1 MLKKRL
7 CYSQNYKQYLYV
19 FFLIYYFVYSTL
31 AVRIVKL
38 LRESVMKNYKVIALA
53 TVLSFSF
60 LAQANESE
68 AVVVE
73 ASMENVLEVGREN
86 QQLSAA
92 SQSRI
97 DSTERQTDK
106 IVNEY
111 KVVAKQVEGLK
122 LYNEQKRIQIQA
134 QLDLMDKLDEQLV
147 QVVVMQRQI
156 PPLAQR
162 MLEGLEQFVALDT
175 PFYIDERMERLDI
188 VRSSLSNPKITASE
202 QVRQIL
208 EAYNIEAEYGRKIS
222 SYEDTIV
229 IDGKEMVVNVLVVG
243 RIGMFYQTKD
253 EQQSGVW
260 NNETNDWE
268 EVSGYRTAIRD
279 GIRMA
284 KKLAPTDML
293 LLPVSK
299 GGA

>member
-1 MLKKRL
+1 MSKKRL

-19 FFLIYYFVYSTL
+19 FFLIYYFVYNTL
-31 AVRIVKL
+31 AVRIVEL

-122 LYNEQKRIQIQA
+122 LYNEQKRIQIKA
-134 QLDLMDKLDEQLV
+134 QLELMDKLDAQLD

-162 MLEGLEQFVALDT
+162 MLESLENFINLDT
-175 PFYIDERMERLDI
+175 PFRIEERQNRIDL
-188 VRSSLSNPKITASE
+188 VRASLAKPKVTASE
-202 QVRQIL
+202 QVRQVL
-208 EAYNIEAEYGRKIS
+208 EAYNIEAEYGRKID
-222 SYEDTIV
+222 SYEATV
-229 IDGKEMVVNVLVVG
+229 EGKVVNILVVG

-253 EQQSGVW
+253 ETETGVW
-260 NNETNDWE
+260 NNDLQSWE
-268 EVSGYRTAIRD
+268 IIDGYRRPVRD

-293 LLPVSK
+293 TIPVLK

>member
-19 FFLIYYFVYSTL
+19 FFLIYYFVYSNL

-60 LAQANESE
+60 LAQANELE
-68 AVVVE
+68 AVAVE
-73 ASMENVLEVGREN
+73 ATMENVLEVGREN

-122 LYNEQKRIQIQA
+122 LYNEQKRIQIKA
-134 QLDLMDKLDEQLV
+134 QLELMDKLDDQLD

-162 MLEGLEQFVALDT
+162 MLESLENFINLDT
-175 PFYIDERMERLDI
+175 PFRIEERQNRIDL
-188 VRSSLSNPKITASE
+188 VRASLAKPKVTASE
-202 QVRQIL
+202 QVRQVL
-208 EAYNIEAEYGRKIS
+208 EAYNIEAEYGRKID
-222 SYEDTIV
+222 SYEATV
-229 IDGKEMVVNVLVVG
+229 EGKVVNILVVG

-253 EQQSGVW
+253 ETETGVW
-260 NNETNDWE
+260 NNDSQSWE
-268 EVSGYRTAIRD
+268 IINGYRRPVRD

-293 LLPVSK
+293 TIPVLK

>member
-1 MLKKRL
+1 MLTKKL
-7 CYSQNYKQYLYV
+7 TLSLI
-19 FFLIYYFVYSTL
+19 FLVST
-31 AVRIVKL
+31 
-38 LRESVMKNYKVIALA
+38 
-53 TVLSFSF
+53 SF
-60 LAQANESE
+60 LSSSDMES
-68 AVVVE
+68 
-73 ASMENVLEVGREN
+73 VLEVGREN
-86 QQLSAA
+86 S
-92 SQSRI
+92 SQSAVSQEKI
-97 DSTERQTDK
+97 DNTEKQTDK

-175 PFYIDERMERLDI
+175 PFYIDERLERIDI

-208 EAYNIEAEYGRKIS
+208 EAFNIEAEYGRKLDA
-222 SYEDTIV
+222 YEETIV
-229 IDGKEMVVNVLVVG
+229 LDNQEIVVNILRVG
-243 RIGMFYQTKD
+243 RLGMFYQTKD
-253 EQQSGVW
+253 GRDTGYWDPELGS
-260 NNETNDWE
+260 WE
-268 EVSGYRTAIRD
+268 SLPGGYRTQVRD

-284 KKLAPTDML
+284 KKEAPIDML
-293 LLPVSK
+293 VLPVK
-299 GGA
+299 MGGNS

>member
-31 AVRIVKL
+31 AGRIVKL

-53 TVLSFSF
+53 TLLSFSF

-122 LYNEQKRIQIQA
+122 LYNEQKRIQIKA
-134 QLDLMDKLDEQLV
+134 QLELMDKLDDQLD

-162 MLEGLEQFVALDT
+162 MLESLENFINLDT
-175 PFYIDERMERLDI
+175 PFRIEERQNRIDL
-188 VRSSLSNPKITASE
+188 VRASLAKPKVTASE
-202 QVRQIL
+202 QVRQVL
-208 EAYNIEAEYGRKIS
+208 EAYNIEAEYGRKID
-222 SYEDTIV
+222 SYEATV
-229 IDGKEMVVNVLVVG
+229 EGKVVNILVVG

-253 EQQSGVW
+253 ETETGVW
-260 NNETNDWE
+260 NNDSQSWE
-268 EVSGYRTAIRD
+268 IIDGYRRPVRD

-293 LLPVSK
+293 TIPVLK

>member
-1 MLKKRL
+1 MRFLLQLLEYQDTTYEGAFMLTKKL
-7 CYSQNYKQYLYV
+7 ILP
-19 FFLIYYFVYSTL
+19 FLFLVSTSIL
-31 AVRIVKL
+31 SASDM
-38 LRESVMKNYKVIALA
+38 ES
-53 TVLSFSF
+53 
-60 LAQANESE
+60 
-68 AVVVE
+68 
-73 ASMENVLEVGREN
+73 VLEVGREN
-86 QQLSAA
+86 SGQSAV
-92 SQSRI
+92 SQEKI
-97 DSTERQTDK
+97 DGTEKQTDK

-175 PFYIDERMERLDI
+175 PFYIDERLERIDI

-229 IDGKEMVVNVLVVG
+229 IDGKEMVVNILAVG

-253 EQQSGVW
+253 EQQSGFW

-293 LLPVSK
+293 LLPVVK
-299 GGA
+299 GGAR

>member
-19 FFLIYYFVYSTL
+19 FFLIYYFVYGTL

-53 TVLSFSF
+53 TVLSSSF

-122 LYNEQKRIQIQA
+122 LYNEQKRIQIKA
-134 QLDLMDKLDEQLV
+134 QLELMDKLDDQLD

-162 MLEGLEQFVALDT
+162 MLESLENFINLDT
-175 PFYIDERMERLDI
+175 PFRIEERQNRIDL
-188 VRSSLSNPKITASE
+188 VRASLAKPKVTASE
-202 QVRQIL
+202 QVRQVL
-208 EAYNIEAEYGRKIS
+208 EAYNIEAEYGRKID
-222 SYEDTIV
+222 SYEATV
-229 IDGKEMVVNVLVVG
+229 EGKVVNILVVG

-253 EQQSGVW
+253 ETETGVW
-260 NNETNDWE
+260 NNDSQSWE
-268 EVSGYRTAIRD
+268 IIDGYRRPVRD

-293 LLPVSK
+293 TIPVLK